1 MVIAVT
7 GSKGTIGS
15 ELVRRGC
22 IPILNDI
29 TNHGDIF
36 YEISKMK
43 PNVVIHCAAI
53 TDVGYC
59 EDNFKESFEV
69 NVKGTANVV
78 GAMPKDSLFV
88 YLSSDHVFEGN
99 NWFSQ
104 GYGEWQKPNPIN
116 RYGFSK
122 WGGELTLK
130 TGNCHTLIVR
140 GSKCFNYAWAKPTID
155 ALKNGETV
163 VFTDLIKRSFVH
175 VQHFVDG
182 LLYAVEHY
190 KEIEGGLIN
199 ISGDSVFSYYGFWS
213 IVKKV
218 LNLPG
223 EIIPRRERLDNECP
237 RPFRAGLD
245 VHWARSLGVPIYGI
259 NEGIK
264 LLEKGI

>member
-1 MVIAVT
+1 MEIFVT
-7 GSKGTIGS
+7 GANGTIGS
-15 ELVRRGC
+15 ELVKRGC
-22 IPILNDI
+22 TPINTDI
-29 TNHGDIF
+29 TNAELLRS
-36 YEISKMK
+36 EIEYVN
-43 PNVVIHCAAI
+43 PDVIIHCAAI
-53 TDVGYC
+53 TDVSYC
-59 EDNFKESFEV
+59 EEHFKESFEV

-78 GAMPKDSLFV
+78 GVMPKDSLFV
-88 YLSSDHVFEGN
+88 YLSSDHIFEGN

-104 GYGEWQKPNPIN
+104 GYGEWQKPSPIN

-130 TGNCHTLIVR
+130 TGNCNTLIVR
-140 GSKCFNYAWAKPTID
+140 GSKCFNYAWAKPTMD

-163 VFTDLIKRSFVH
+163 IFTDLIKRSFVH

-182 LLYAVEHY
+182 LLYAVEHH
-190 KEIEGGLIN
+190 KEIEGGIVN

-223 EIIPRRERLDNECP
+223 EIVPRKERLKNECP

-245 VHWARSLGVPIYGI
+245 VHWARSLGIPIYGI
-259 NEGIK
+259 TEGIQ
-264 LLEKGI
+264 LLGKGI